1 MKGLSHVYER
11 LACQLTTKRLTIHDR
26 EVQSV
31 VAKGLKGVAR
41 FGRRDV
47 ASEQVGAT
55 ENEEASQRVGM
66 LAEIPSLLRELRTD
80 PAEVAAS
87 AGLDPDGLDA
97 LENRIPFV
105 AIGRLLHYCAVK
117 TGYQHFALLLGQRAR
132 LSHLG
137 LPGQLARHSP
147 TLGAAIGN
155 FAVYEHLDSQGLAT
169 FLLEKDGVATVGPVI
184 YQKGA
189 EHGDQIYDLYIAA
202 TLSIMRELC
211 GARWRPERV
220 LFSHSKPPDV
230 GLFRRSFEAPCQFN
244 AERTALV
251 LPANVLDHRLQGADS
266 EQFQILE
273 AQAHA
278 RDDFGVG
285 FRLRRTLRILL
296 LAQGA
301 SGDQVAR
308 LLLMHHRT
316 LNRRLKAE
324 GTTFQEL
331 LDEVRF
337 EAACQLLDT
346 ARIPI
351 TEIAV
356 SLGYAET
363 SAFSRA
369 FRRWSGTTPVER
381 RRRSQKKPL
390 REARQRFHA
399 P

>member
-1 MKGLSHVYER
+1 LS
-11 LACQLTTKRLTIHDR
+11 
-26 EVQSV
+26 
-31 VAKGLKGVAR
+31 
-41 FGRRDV
+41 
-47 ASEQVGAT
+47 
-55 ENEEASQRVGM
+55 
-66 LAEIPSLLRELRTD
+66 EIPGLLRELRSD

-87 AGLDPDGLDA
+87 AGLDPNGLDA

-105 AIGRLLHYCAVK
+105 AIGRILRHCAAK
-117 TGYQHFALLLGQRAR
+117 TGCQHFALVLGQRTR

-147 TLGAAIGN
+147 TLGVAIGT

-220 LFSHSKPPDV
+220 LLSHSKPTDV
-230 GLFRRSFEAPCQFN
+230 GPYRRAFQAPCQFN

-251 LPANVLDHRLQGADS
+251 FPTSLLDHELVGADP
-266 EQFQILE
+266 EQLRILE
-273 AQAHA
+273 EQAHA
-278 RDDFGVG
+278 RDDLSVV

-301 SGDQVAR
+301 SGDEVAR
-308 LLLMHHRT
+308 LLSMHHRT
-316 LNRRLKAE
+316 LNRHLKAE
-324 GTTFQEL
+324 GTTFQQL

-369 FRRWSGTTPVER
+369 FRRWSGATPVER
-381 RRRSQKKPL
+381 RRRSQEEP
-390 REARQRFHA
+390 RRRAHRISHARDTS
-399 P
+399 

>member
-1 MKGLSHVYER
+1 V
-11 LACQLTTKRLTIHDR
+11 DR
-26 EVQSV
+26 FRGGARSSRYN
-31 VAKGLKGVAR
+31 VAEQ
-41 FGRRDV
+41 FG
-47 ASEQVGAT
+47 AG
-55 ENEEASQRVGM
+55 ENEEASHRAGS
-66 LAEIPSLLRELRTD
+66 LAEIPGLLRELGTD
-80 PAEVAAS
+80 PAEVAGS
-87 AGLDPDGLDA
+87 AGLDTDALDS

-105 AIGRLLHYCAVK
+105 ATGRLLHECAVK
-117 TGYQHFALLLGQRAR
+117 TGYQHFALLVGQRTR

-147 TLGAAIGN
+147 TVGAALRA
-155 FAVYEHLDSQGLAT
+155 FAVYQHLNNQGMAT
-169 FLLEKDGVATVGPVI
+169 FLLEKDGVATVGPVV

-189 EHGDQIYDLYIAA
+189 EHVDQIYDVNVAA

-211 GARWRPERV
+211 GAHWRPDRV
-220 LFSHSKPPDV
+220 LFSHSKPADGGV
-230 GLFRRSFEAPCQFN
+230 YRRAFQTPCQFN

-251 LPANVLDHRLQGADS
+251 FPASVLDHRLASADA
-266 EQFQILE
+266 EQLRILE

-278 RDDFGVG
+278 RDDFDVA

-301 SGDQVAR
+301 SGDQVAK
-308 LLLMHHRT
+308 LLLMHRRT

-324 GTTFQEL
+324 GTTFREL

-369 FRRWSGTTPVER
+369 FRRWSGATPLER
-381 RRRSQKKPL
+381 RRKSQMELGRDVRRHP
-390 REARQRFHA
+390 RARHA
-399 P
+399 S